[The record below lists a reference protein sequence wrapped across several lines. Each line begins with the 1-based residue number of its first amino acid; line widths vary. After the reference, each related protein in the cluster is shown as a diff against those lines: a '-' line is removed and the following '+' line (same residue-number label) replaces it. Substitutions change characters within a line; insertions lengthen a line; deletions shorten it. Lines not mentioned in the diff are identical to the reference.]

1 MPSLPL
7 KNACAFSVSPL
18 INLVGVGLERRGHQ
32 CLPLIL
38 PNFFTKKMLLT
49 ILFVPIE
56 LFISIILIRYGTEA
70 VQTQNERNE

>member
-1 MPSLPL
+1 MSSLPL

-38 PNFFTKKMLLT
+38 PNFFTKKSASYHTFKSYST
-49 ILFVPIE
+49 IYTYKTYSIWNKRY
-56 LFISIILIRYGTEA
+56 ISVKQEK
-70 VQTQNERNE
+70 